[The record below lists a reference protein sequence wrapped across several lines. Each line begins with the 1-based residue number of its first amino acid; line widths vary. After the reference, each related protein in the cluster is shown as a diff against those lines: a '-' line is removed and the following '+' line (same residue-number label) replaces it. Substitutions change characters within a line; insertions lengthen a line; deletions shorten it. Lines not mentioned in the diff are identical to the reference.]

1 MKYFGPYKIFQLIGK
16 AAYKLELPADAKILP
31 VFHVSQLK
39 PFTPNYMKDRLGDR
53 RGGGGSEW
61 EPI

>member
-1 MKYFGPYKIFQLIGK
+1 MKYFGPYKIFQLMGK
-16 AAYKLELPADAKILP
+16 AAYKLELPADTKILL

-53 RGGGGSEW
+53 RGGGGE
-61 EPI
+61 